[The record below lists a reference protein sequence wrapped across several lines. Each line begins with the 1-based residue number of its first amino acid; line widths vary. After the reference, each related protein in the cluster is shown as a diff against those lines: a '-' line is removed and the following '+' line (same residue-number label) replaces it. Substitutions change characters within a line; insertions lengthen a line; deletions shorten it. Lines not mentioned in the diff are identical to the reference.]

1 MLIFKQMRI
10 VASFLIFNLCS
21 VYAEPIREGS
31 VEVELVNSVSC
42 VAPGETVDI
51 ALRIKH
57 NTGWHTYWKSPGIVG
72 VPTGIDWKLPG
83 HIEISDIKWPQPK
96 NVKMGPYNA
105 YGYTGEI
112 FLIMKLKVS
121 EKASSDSNHLLKA
134 RASWMCC
141 SKTCQPG
148 FADLTL
154 PLSISNQK
162 KQLTKWSPLIEKS
175 KETFAIPLEGYK
187 TEAIKAGKRLVLNL
201 TPIDKKKVKFTKSL
215 QFFSADGLIHSD
227 EKQIVKRLKN
237 GAIQFDMV
245 ISEFGPKDQETLEGI
260 LYTKKGYDENS
271 KVKPYRVKAPIKRKS

>member
-10 VASFLIFNLCS
+10 VASFVIFNLCS

-72 VPTGIDWKLPG
+72 VPTGIDWKLPE

-112 FLIMKLKVS
+112 FLIMKL
-121 EKASSDSNHLLKA
+121 NH
-134 RASWMCC
+134 
-141 SKTCQPG
+141 
-148 FADLTL
+148 
-154 PLSISNQK
+154 
-162 KQLTKWSPLIEKS
+162 QL
-175 KETFAIPLEGYK
+175 
-187 TEAIKAGKRLVLNL
+187 
-201 TPIDKKKVKFTKSL
+201 
-215 QFFSADGLIHSD
+215 
-227 EKQIVKRLKN
+227 
-237 GAIQFDMV
+237 
-245 ISEFGPKDQETLEGI
+245 
-260 LYTKKGYDENS
+260 
-271 KVKPYRVKAPIKRKS
+271 

>member
-1 MLIFKQMRI
+1 
-10 VASFLIFNLCS
+10 
-21 VYAEPIREGS
+21 
-31 VEVELVNSVSC
+31 
-42 VAPGETVDI
+42 
-51 ALRIKH
+51 
-57 NTGWHTYWKSPGIVG
+57 
-72 VPTGIDWKLPG
+72 
-83 HIEISDIKWPQPK
+83 
-96 NVKMGPYNA
+96 
-105 YGYTGEI
+105 
-112 FLIMKLKVS
+112 MKLKVS
-121 EKASSDSNHLLKA
+121 EKASSDSDHLLKA

-187 TEAIKAGKRLVLNL
+187 TEAIKAGNRLVLNL
-201 TPIDKKKVKFTKSL
+201 TPIDKKQVKFTKSL

-271 KVKPYRVKAPIKRKS
+271 KVKPYRIKAAIKRRS